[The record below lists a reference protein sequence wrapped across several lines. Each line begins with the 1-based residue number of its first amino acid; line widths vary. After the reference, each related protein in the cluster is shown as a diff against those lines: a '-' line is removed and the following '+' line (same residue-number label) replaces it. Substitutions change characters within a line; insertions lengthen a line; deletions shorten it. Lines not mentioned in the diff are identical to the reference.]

1 MGFVHAS
8 FKYVSHALISKL
20 LSFIGNF
27 EIRVLSSWE
36 IGDFVKLDKIEWNWL
51 LKLINWVIITSI
63 LLVIVFN
70 FSIWGFVWELLVYK
84 LGIFDNS

>member
-36 IGDFVKLDKIEWNWL
+36 IDDFVKLDKLWV
-51 LKLINWVIITSI
+51 KLTSEI
-63 LLVIVFN
+63 D
-70 FSIWGFVWELLVYK
+70 K
-84 LGIFDNS
+84 LGYYN